1 MSLRPAAVVLALSLV
16 CLPVFGA
23 LQHPASVTGE
33 AEGPAG
39 RIVGFTV
46 TVVGGADGS
55 DGRPADTVIC
65 APATLSLFPIGT
77 TTVSCFGSEGSTG
90 SFPVNVVDT
99 TAPALSLPRD
109 FNVVTTSSSGQAVA
123 YSASANDIVDG
134 SVAVS
139 CTPSSGSTFPL
150 GTTTVSCSASDSR
163 GNTASGHFDIT
174 LTTIPG
180 TNPADIIAE
189 AAGPDGAH
197 VTFVAG
203 SGEDDNGRPGSGGC
217 SPASGALFPLGATTV
232 TCASVSF
239 TVTVVDTTAPALSL
253 PADITAIATGP
264 SGAAVTYT
272 ASANDLVDGAVS
284 VACTPSSGSTFAL
297 GTTTVNCSAS
307 DSRSNS
313 SSGSFHVIVLA
324 EPPPPTDPHDL
335 VAEATSAAG
344 AVVTFNLGLDDG
356 GRPITC
362 TPSSGSTF
370 PLGATTVLCSGGISF
385 TVTVVDTTPPVLT
398 LPADTTLA
406 ATSAAGA
413 VGTFTATASD
423 LVDGSV
429 PVTCAPPS
437 GSTFPL
443 GTTTVVCSAS
453 DAHENEA
460 SGSFLVHVLDLDPP
474 TIISL
479 TASPSSIWPPNQQM
493 VVVTVTANVIDNV
506 DATPTVRIYDIT
518 CNESIAPGD
527 AVITGPLTA
536 KLRAARDGNGNG
548 RVYTLHIEAID
559 DAGNR
564 SISTALVT
572 VPHDQSSR
580 RRSVR

>member
-1 MSLRPAAVVLALSLV
+1 
-16 CLPVFGA
+16 
-23 LQHPASVTGE
+23 
-33 AEGPAG
+33 
-39 RIVGFTV
+39 
-46 TVVGGADGS
+46 
-55 DGRPADTVIC
+55 
-65 APATLSLFPIGT
+65 
-77 TTVSCFGSEGSTG
+77 
-90 SFPVNVVDT
+90 
-99 TAPALSLPRD
+99 
-109 FNVVTTSSSGQAVA
+109 
-123 YSASANDIVDG
+123 
-134 SVAVS
+134 
-139 CTPSSGSTFPL
+139 
-150 GTTTVSCSASDSR
+150 
-163 GNTASGHFDIT
+163 
-174 LTTIPG
+174 
-180 TNPADIIAE
+180 
-189 AAGPDGAH
+189 
-197 VTFVAG
+197 VTFTNGA
-203 SGEDDNGRPGSGGC
+203 GEDEDGRPGSGGC
-217 SPASGALFPLGATTV
+217 SPSSGALFPLGASTV
-232 TCASVSF
+232 TCTSGNF

-253 PADITAIATGP
+253 PADITAVATGS

-284 VACTPSSGSTFAL
+284 VACSPSAGSTFAL

-307 DSRSNS
+307 DSRSNA

-324 EPPPPTDPHDL
+324 EPPPPTDPHDIT
-335 VAEATSAAG
+335 AEATGATG

-370 PLGATTVLCSGGISF
+370 PLGATTVVCSAGISF

-398 LPADTTLA
+398 LPSETTLA

-453 DAHENEA
+453 DVHENEA

-474 TIISL
+474 TIVSL
-479 TASPSSIWPPNQQM
+479 TASPSSIWPPNHQL

-536 KLRAARDGNGNG
+536 KLRADRQGNGNG

-564 SISTALVT
+564 SIGTVLVT
-572 VPHDQSSR
+572 VPHDQSNKR
-580 RRSVR
+580 RAVR